1 MSWEQI
7 QKDALAARKNR
18 ESEKATLLTTII
30 AQVKT
35 MAIDDGHRAATD
47 ADLQKVIRQFL
58 KGIQENLNLAAQGK
72 LSAEN
77 KAKIEA
83 EKAILE
89 SYLPKQLTADELKE
103 LIKKSG
109 AANLGEA
116 MKYLKENYDGQ
127 YDGKTAALVAKE
139 VLGST

>member
-77 KAKIEA
+77 KAKSEA